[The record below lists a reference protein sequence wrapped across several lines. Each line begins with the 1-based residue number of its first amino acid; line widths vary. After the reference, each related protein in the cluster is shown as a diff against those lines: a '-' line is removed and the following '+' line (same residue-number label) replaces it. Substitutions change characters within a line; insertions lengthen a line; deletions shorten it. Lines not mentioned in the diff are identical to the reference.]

1 MTPPP
6 YVVLVPVKAP
16 AIAKSRLAV
25 DSGRRTA
32 YAQAFALDTIQ
43 AARGVA
49 GVAEVVVVTSDPGF
63 VEAVAPLG
71 VRTLPDAGELNASL
85 RAAAEAV
92 RTQHPAGLAVA
103 LLADLPSLSPDDLAA
118 ALASLSGEGPWFVAD
133 AEGGGTTL
141 YAAAY
146 DDFDPHFGPASR
158 RAHLAA
164 GAREVAGPLPSLR
177 RDVDRTE
184 HLDAARRLG
193 VGHHT
198 AALAD
203 GP

>member
-25 DSGRRTA
+25 DAGRRTE

-43 AARGVA
+43 AALAVA

-71 VRTLPDAGELNASL
+71 VRTLPDAGSLNTSL
-85 RAAAEAV
+85 RDAAAAV
-92 RTQHPAGLAVA
+92 RPRHPDALVVA
-103 LLADLPSLSPDDLAA
+103 LLADLPSLSPGDLAE
-118 ALASLSGEGPWFVAD
+118 ALASLSGPGPWFVAD

-141 YAAAY
+141 YAAPY
-146 DDFDPHFGPASR
+146 DAFDPHFGPDSH

-164 GAREVAGPLPSLR
+164 GAREVSGALTSLR

-198 AALAD
+198 AALVE
-203 GP
+203 GT

>member
-25 DSGRRTA
+25 DSGRRTE
-32 YAQAFALDTIQ
+32 YARAFALDTIQ
-43 AARGVA
+43 AARAAA

-63 VEAVAPLG
+63 VEAVEPLG
-71 VRTLPDAGELNASL
+71 VRTLPDAGGLNASL
-85 RAAAEAV
+85 RAAAATV
-92 RTQHPAGLAVA
+92 RPDHPDALVVA

-118 ALASLSGEGPWFVAD
+118 ALTSLSGEGPWFVAD

-141 YAAAY
+141 YAASY
-146 DDFDPHFGPASR
+146 DAFDPHFGPDSHH
-158 RAHLAA
+158 AHLAA
-164 GAREVAGPLPSLR
+164 GAREVPGSLASLR

-184 HLDAARRLG
+184 HLVAARQLG

-198 AALAD
+198 AALVD
-203 GP
+203 GT